1 VLEVQAVHQLVLI
14 HIVAVEEEVQ
24 VQVVTQLLVRLH
36 TGVMAVTVTVGLVMD
51 IHPLVRVVLEAA
63 AHKQVMLVMVE
74 GE

>member
-1 VLEVQAVHQLVLI
+1 MAVHQLVLI

-36 TGVMAVTVTVGLVMD
+36 TGVKAVTVTVGLVMD
-51 IHPLVRVVLEAA
+51 ILPLVRVVLEAA
-63 AHKQVMLVMVE
+63 AHKEVIVVVQVMVE